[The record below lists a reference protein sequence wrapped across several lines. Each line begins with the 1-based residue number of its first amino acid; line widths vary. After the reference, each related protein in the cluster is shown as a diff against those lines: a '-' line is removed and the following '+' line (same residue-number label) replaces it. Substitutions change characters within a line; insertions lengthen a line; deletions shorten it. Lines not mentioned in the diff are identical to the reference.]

1 MPVSSNGSETTT
13 CAPEVQTEWISAAA
27 VASKCSIPERIAPV
41 QVVAEVTA
49 RALAIGQAAIGL
61 KRQIAARVTGAPA
74 NRRAPAIGVQASRR
88 APPIE
93 AAVPAEQAG
102 AGATALSRC
111 SRAGLQISSPRA
123 AGRVSQ
129 VREFPADRFPPVA
142 DSAVDVAAA
151 EAEAFE
157 AVAAAPDGVPIS
169 R

>member
-1 MPVSSNGSETTT
+1 
-13 CAPEVQTEWISAAA
+13 
-27 VASKCSIPERIAPV
+27 V

-49 RALAIGQAAIGL
+49 RALAIGQVAIGL

-74 NRRAPAIGVQASRR
+74 IGVQASRR
-88 APPIE
+88 APPTE
-93 AAVPAEQAG
+93 AAGPAEQPG

-111 SRAGLQISSPRA
+111 SRAGLQISSPRV

-129 VREFPADRFPPVA
+129 VREFPADRFPSLV

-151 EAEAFE
+151 EAFE
-157 AVAAAPDGVPIS
+157 AVAAALDGVPIS

>member
-61 KRQIAARVTGAPA
+61 KRQIAARVTGAP
-74 NRRAPAIGVQASRR
+74 ASRR